1 MVMLCDIDCLNQIKK
16 LRDNGYLPNESI
28 ELLQNIINLD
38 FDKLLTKVESET
50 GLIIP
55 GNKKDY
61 YTKASFKNGQLNAWL
76 GFQLCENY
84 KSQLFISRRRS

>member
-1 MVMLCDIDCLNQIKK
+1 MLPP
-16 LRDNGYLPNESI
+16 PNNYC
-28 ELLQNIINLD
+28 QAKNIINLD

-61 YTKASFKNGQLNAWL
+61 YKKLIDLNQET
-76 GFQLCENY
+76 F
-84 KSQLFISRRRS
+84 SR